1 MARFVRTTGG
11 LLQLEE
17 RQVTQADYDRVA
29 RFYTGLR
36 PAESGESWSGGRI
49 YDPTSGRQYRAAASL
64 DGRDRLQVRGYL
76 GIRLLGR
83 TTVWTRVQPSGDLV
97 CRADR

>member
-36 PAESGESWSGGRI
+36 PADAAKAAAPGNPPAAPGAGH
-49 YDPTSGRQYRAAASL
+49 GQAAASRARPIQVPAAPRPRRP
-64 DGRDRLQVRGYL
+64 DLQAAVPAVFLRK
-76 GIRLLGR
+76 
-83 TTVWTRVQPSGDLV
+83 
-97 CRADR
+97 